1 MLPQPPPV
9 FIAMVLLAL
18 LSLTNLVPAEQVILE
33 GKPTAA
39 VFLPLVVGVLGLVG
53 AWGLWMLKRWA
64 LWLVI
69 IVCVLNILM
78 NAPELTSPSRRST
91 GRSTSWFALW
101 SSCWWCCRARG
112 VPTPNPLAPANFVE
126 FPFRDCMKSSWR
138 SPDGGSSVAPN
149 TKIEPS

>member
-53 AWGLWMLKRWA
+53 AWGLWRLKRWA
-64 LWLVI
+64 IWLVI

-78 NAPELTSPSRRST
+78 NAPQITSPAMAIYIVVCALVILLVVLPNSRRAYT
-91 GRSTSWFALW
+91 
-101 SSCWWCCRARG
+101 
-112 VPTPNPLAPANFVE
+112 
-126 FPFRDCMKSSWR
+126 
-138 SPDGGSSVAPN
+138 
-149 TKIEPS
+149 